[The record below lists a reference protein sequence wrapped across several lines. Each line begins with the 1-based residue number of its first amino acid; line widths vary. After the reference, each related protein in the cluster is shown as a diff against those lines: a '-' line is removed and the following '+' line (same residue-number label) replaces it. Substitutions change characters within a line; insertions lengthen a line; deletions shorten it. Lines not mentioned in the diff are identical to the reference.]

1 MPLLV
6 LERWRKKGIVAGGG
20 AVFSP
25 CFFHP
30 SFARSP
36 PSHAS
41 ARRKLRRSRA
51 SLRFFPLLSSSFPPS
66 FLLPFFSLFFF
77 LSFSPSSYIAGVPV
91 YIYIYIRLQTKF
103 YVYFIRTYTRSTPF
117 VYTCTFVRPDVRI
130 VINTTLASPY
140 NARRFC
146 VPALSSR
153 TRILL
158 VRLCS
163 AGAIDQVC
171 LAECTRSYCFHSL
184 SSFFFSPSSVPS
196 TLRIRLWYPHPRVF
210 PSFFSRDTCS
220 SPIGSVVRLA
230 ASVDPFRFASLRDD
244 FSRFSRIFSCS
255 TFPFSFFFFFT
266 SVFRHVAPYNRSY
279 ECYFQ
284 LRQMILFNLINV
296 QQSSN

>member
-1 MPLLV
+1 MVALYSPL
-6 LERWRKKGIVAGGG
+6 
-20 AVFSP
+20 VFSTP
-25 CFFHP
+25 LSLGLLPPTPPPGENSDDHALRCVFF
-30 SFARSP
+30 
-36 PSHAS
+36 
-41 ARRKLRRSRA
+41 L
-51 SLRFFPLLSSSFPPS
+51 S
-66 FLLPFFSLFFF
+66 FLPLFLPLSCCPSSLSFFFF
-77 LSFSPSSYIAGVPV
+77 LSLPLRISPVSL

-230 ASVDPFRFASLRDD
+230 ASGDPFRFASLRDD

-296 QQSSN
+296 QQSSNWKRKNDAMLSFANGSR

>member
-1 MPLLV
+1 MVALYSPL
-6 LERWRKKGIVAGGG
+6 
-20 AVFSP
+20 VFSTP
-25 CFFHP
+25 LSLGLLPPTPPPGENSDDHALRCVFF
-30 SFARSP
+30 
-36 PSHAS
+36 
-41 ARRKLRRSRA
+41 L
-51 SLRFFPLLSSSFPPS
+51 S
-66 FLLPFFSLFFF
+66 FLPLFLPLSCCPSSLSFFFF
-77 LSFSPSSYIAGVPV
+77 LSLPLRISPVSL

-184 SSFFFSPSSVPS
+184 SSFFFPPSSVPS

-230 ASVDPFRFASLRDD
+230 ASGDPFRFAMISRGFHG
-244 FSRFSRIFSCS
+244 FSHAPRFLS
-255 TFPFSFFFFFT
+255 PSFFFFI

-296 QQSSN
+296 QQSSNWKRKNDAMLSFANGSR